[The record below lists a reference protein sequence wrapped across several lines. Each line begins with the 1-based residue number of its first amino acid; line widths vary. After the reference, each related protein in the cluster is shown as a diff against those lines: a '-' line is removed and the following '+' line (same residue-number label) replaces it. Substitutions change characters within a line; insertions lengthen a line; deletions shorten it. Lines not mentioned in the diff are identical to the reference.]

1 MHLGELIALGSLSTF
16 PQLHQV
22 LHQLLFPFLIQQNN
36 TNQSALLYFK
46 HPQHSSLTCNRKSSI
61 QMFHQLGLFMQHD
74 RAHQTSQTPQFKTIN
89 DRTSTFTSPGES
101 FSSQIQKPDKSLL
114 WLLETVGFCLSAHG
128 HGVGRLRLPSPG
140 TGC

>member
-46 HPQHSSLTCNRKSSI
+46 HPQCSFITCNRKSSI
-61 QMFHQLGLFMQHD
+61 QMFHQLGSSCSMTGLARPHKRPSSRQLMTELPH
-74 RAHQTSQTPQFKTIN
+74 SPPQVRVSAVRFKNQI
-89 DRTSTFTSPGES
+89 SPSCGS
-101 FSSQIQKPDKSLL
+101 WKLL
-114 WLLETVGFCLSAHG
+114 GFVCLLMVMGLEG
-128 HGVGRLRLPSPG
+128 
-140 TGC
+140 